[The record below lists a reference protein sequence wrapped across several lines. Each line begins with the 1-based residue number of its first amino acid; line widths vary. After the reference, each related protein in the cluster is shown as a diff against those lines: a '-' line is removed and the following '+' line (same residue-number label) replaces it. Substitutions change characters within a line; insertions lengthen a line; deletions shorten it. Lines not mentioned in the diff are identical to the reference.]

1 MKTIHQISN
10 LEGRIKDN
18 GGVNAVSEGSDIHK
32 QQLNHLR
39 FGTGNPTRDTCN
51 RLRAFFGLTPLN

>member
-1 MKTIHQISN
+1 MKTIHQITN
-10 LEGRIKDN
+10 LETRIKDN

-51 RLRAFFGLTPLN
+51 RLRSYFGLTPLK